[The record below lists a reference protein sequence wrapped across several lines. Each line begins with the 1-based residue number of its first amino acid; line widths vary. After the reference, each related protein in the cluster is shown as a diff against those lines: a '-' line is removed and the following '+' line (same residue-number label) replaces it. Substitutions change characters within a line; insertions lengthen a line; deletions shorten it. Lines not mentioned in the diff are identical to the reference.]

1 MKDPILAETPST
13 SLSGVGVAVGV
24 DETVIDT
31 DPLDVAVL
39 SVADEFE
46 KLVDDEL
53 KDLEDELA
61 PSW

>member
-1 MKDPILAETPST
+1 MLAETPST